1 MPSNSG
7 APSLRASLLR
17 AATFTAAAIGL
28 AVGTAQALVTPDAP
42 PGSPPGTD
50 PVANAVDTGNTR
62 PYWVGLAIRNEAGNS
77 GGTCT
82 GLLINP
88 RTVLFAAHCVDG
100 LAPRGLPTLRPTI
113 PPRDTKASSWRQWKA
128 YFPSSPICIAPKRR
142 AGRR

>member
-62 PYWVGLAIRNEAGNS
+62 PYWV
-77 GGTCT
+77 C
-82 GLLINP
+82 LLY
-88 RTVLFAAHCVDG
+88 TSDAADE
-100 LAPRGLPTLRPTI
+100 
-113 PPRDTKASSWRQWKA
+113 
-128 YFPSSPICIAPKRR
+128 
-142 AGRR
+142 